1 MAKTK
6 RLSFAATE
14 TERELIEKA
23 AADQHTTISELI
35 RVAVLEQVEL
45 FYQVRELE
53 RSSVLQELR
62 DKFPG
67 LASEDIVRLLRVL

>member
-14 TERELIEKA
+14 IEKELIEKA
-23 AADQHTTISELI
+23 AADQHTTVSDLI
-35 RVAVLEQVEL
+35 RVAVLEQVTL
-45 FYQVRELE
+45 FYRVRELE

-62 DKFPG
+62 DKG
-67 LASEDIVRLLRVL
+67 LASEDIIKLLRVL